1 MLPDIVPKWLIAYH
15 PVHLQGKRTLDG
27 KKYMNVLPSIN
38 DKTSIFFLTLIV
50 GEHKLFIRHN
60 YAKYIKTIGIN
71 RKTGNIKSLHTIQKL
86 RLALRQKPYSKHIYF
101 C

>member
-27 KKYMNVLPSIN
+27 KKYMNALPSIN

-60 YAKYIKTIGIN
+60 YAKYIKTTGIN
-71 RKTGNIKSLHTIQKL
+71 RKNGEYQVPAYYTKVALSAKTKAIQ
-86 RLALRQKPYSKHIYF
+86 
-101 C
+101 